1 MLLIGYFSPAKCYY
15 CFQHSALWQVWKF
28 LYYFLSLDTTYPGTK
43 EELKHVVIKV
53 RRKSFGNEQ
62 AIYMAG
68 EQTFK
73 KSEKTEVEKQGLLL
87 HQKHYDSGY

>member
-1 MLLIGYFSPAKCYY
+1 M
-15 CFQHSALWQVWKF
+15 
-28 LYYFLSLDTTYPGTK
+28 

-73 KSEKTEVEKQGLLL
+73 KSEKTEVEKQRLLL
-87 HQKHYDSGY
+87 HQKH

>member
-1 MLLIGYFSPAKCYY
+1 MDTSVQQNVITVCNTVHYGKYGSFYII
-15 CFQHSALWQVWKF
+15 F
-28 LYYFLSLDTTYPGTK
+28 LDSLDTTYPGTK
-43 EELKHVVIKV
+43 EELKHVMIKV
-53 RRKSFGNEQ
+53 QRKSFGNEQ